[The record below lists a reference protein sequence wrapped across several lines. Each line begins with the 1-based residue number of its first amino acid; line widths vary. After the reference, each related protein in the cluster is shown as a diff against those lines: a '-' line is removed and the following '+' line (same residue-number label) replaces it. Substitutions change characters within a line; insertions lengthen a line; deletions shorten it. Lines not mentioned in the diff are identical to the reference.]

1 MSPAGAATRRSQVL
15 TNHDLERM
23 VDTSDEW
30 IVSRTGIRERRVA
43 AAHETTASM
52 AAVAAMRAIRTAGIE
67 PDDIDLILLA
77 TLTPDYWMP
86 STAALVKEAIGNT
99 KAAAMDVA
107 AACSGFVYAYA
118 TAHAYITSGM
128 AKHVL
133 VIGAELLTRFLDY
146 TDRNTCILFGDG
158 AGAVVL
164 SASDEPGGGLG
175 IEMTTEPQG
184 AYMIWLPAGGAK
196 SPPSAET
203 VARGE
208 HYVRM
213 EGKETYRF
221 ATRTLATTAL
231 TSIEKA
237 GLKPSD
243 IDLFI
248 PHQANIRIIEAVA
261 KGLDLPMERMFVN
274 LDKYGN
280 TSAASV
286 PIALAEA
293 VNEGRVKVGDRIVIV
308 AFGAGFTS
316 GAVTI
321 EWTADPARGIA
332 GDAAVDPDDIKV
344 RLPVDWDSVD
354 PIPEALAE
362 LMRRP
367 GSVDVPLDDVV
378 PGEPEPRSRR
388 RSGHDRSDRQDRPR
402 DRWVA
407 RDRAGDRAPPRHPG
421 RRRGVHLQGQRRRRR
436 PRRPRAIEALGRKAL
451 AVQGDAS
458 QPETADVGRQ
468 DRPRGV
474 RQDRHPG
481 QQRRASPATT

>member
-1 MSPAGAATRRSQVL
+1 MSQSISHNASQPANPPAKPPAKPPVRHAHVTGWGRYAPSQVL
-15 TNHDLERM
+15 TNRDLERM

-30 IVSRTGIRERRVA
+30 IVARTGIRERRVA

-52 AAVAAMRAIRTAGIE
+52 AAVAGLRAIHTAGLRSDE
-67 PDDIDLILLA
+67 IDLILVA

-99 KAAAMDVA
+99 TAAAMDVS

-118 TAHAYITSGM
+118 TAHAYVTGGL
-128 AKHVL
+128 ARHVL

-158 AGAVVL
+158 AGAVVV

-175 IEMTTEPQG
+175 IELTTEPQG

-208 HYVRM
+208 HYLRM

-221 ATRTLATTAL
+221 ATRTMASTAL
-231 TSIEKA
+231 TSIQKA
-237 GLKPSD
+237 GLQPAD
-243 IDLFI
+243 IDLII
-248 PHQANIRIIEAVA
+248 PHQANIRIVEAVA
-261 KGLDLPMERMFVN
+261 KGLDLPMDRMYVN
-274 LDKYGN
+274 LDRYGN

-293 VNEGRVKVGDRIVIV
+293 VNEGRIGIGDRIVIV

-321 EWTADPARGIA
+321 EWTADPARGLA
-332 GDAAVDPDDIKV
+332 ADAAIRPEDVHV

-354 PIPEALAE
+354 PIPEALVD

-367 GSVDVPLDDVV
+367 GPLNVPLDDVV
-378 PGEPEPRSRR
+378 PGEPES
-388 RSGHDRSDRQDRPR
+388 
-402 DRWVA
+402 A
-407 RDRAGDRAPPRHPG
+407 R
-421 RRRGVHLQGQRRRRR
+421 
-436 PRRPRAIEALGRKAL
+436 IF
-451 AVQGDAS
+451 
-458 QPETADVGRQ
+458 
-468 DRPRGV
+468 
-474 RQDRHPG
+474 
-481 QQRRASPATT
+481 

>member
-1 MSPAGAATRRSQVL
+1 MSVRSHRAQRYAHVTGWGRYAPAQVL
-15 TNHDLERM
+15 TNRDLERM
-23 VDTSDEW
+23 VDTDDEW
-30 IVSRTGIRERRVA
+30 IVQRTGIRERRVA

-52 AAVAAMRAIRTAGIE
+52 ASVAALRAIRTAGIE
-67 PDDIDLILLA
+67 PDDIDMILLA

-99 KAAAMDVA
+99 RAAAMDVA

-118 TAHAYITSGM
+118 TAQAYVTSGM
-128 AKHVL
+128 ARHVL

-146 TDRNTCILFGDG
+146 SDRSTCILFGDG

-164 SASDEPGGGLG
+164 SAADEPGGGLG
-175 IEMTTEPQG
+175 LELTTEPQG

-203 VARGE
+203 ITRGE
-208 HYVRM
+208 HYIRM
-213 EGKETYRF
+213 EGRETYRF

-231 TSIEKA
+231 AAIEAA
-237 GLKPSD
+237 GLSPSD

-261 KGLDLPMERMFVN
+261 KGLDLPMDRMYVN
-274 LDKYGN
+274 LDRYGN

-293 VNEGRVKVGDRIVIV
+293 VNEGRVKVGDHVVIV

-321 EWTADPARGIA
+321 QWTADPARGIA
-332 GDAAVDPDDIKV
+332 GDAAVKPDDVQV

-354 PIPEALAE
+354 PIPAALAE
-362 LMRRP
+362 VMARP
-367 GSVDVPLDDVV
+367 GPVDVPLDDVV
-378 PGEPEPRSRR
+378 PGEPE
-388 RSGHDRSDRQDRPR
+388 H
-402 DRWVA
+402 A
-407 RDRAGDRAPPRHPG
+407 
-421 RRRGVHLQGQRRRRR
+421 HL
-436 PRRPRAIEALGRKAL
+436 E
-451 AVQGDAS
+451 VS
-458 QPETADVGRQ
+458 E
-468 DRPRGV
+468 
-474 RQDRHPG
+474 
-481 QQRRASPATT
+481 

>member
-1 MSPAGAATRRSQVL
+1 VSDRAAARHAHITGWGRYAPSQVL

-23 VDTSDEW
+23 VDTNDDW
-30 IVSRTGIRERRVA
+30 IVQRTGIRERRVA
-43 AAHETTASM
+43 ASHETTASM
-52 AAVAAMRAIRTAGIE
+52 AAVASLRAIRTAGIE

-99 KAAAMDVA
+99 RAAAMDVA

-118 TAHAYITSGM
+118 TAQAYVTSGM
-128 AKHVL
+128 ANHVL

-146 TDRNTCILFGDG
+146 TDRSTCILFGDG

-164 SASDEPGGGLG
+164 SASDQRGGGLG
-175 IEMTTEPQG
+175 LQLTTEPQG

-203 VARGE
+203 IARGE
-208 HYVRM
+208 HYIRM
-213 EGKETYRF
+213 EGRETYRF

-231 TSIEKA
+231 ESIRQA
-237 GLKPSD
+237 GLEPAD

-261 KGLDLPMERMFVN
+261 KGLDLPMERMYVN
-274 LDKYGN
+274 LDRYGN

-332 GDAAVDPDDIKV
+332 GDAAVRPEDVTV

-354 PIPEALAE
+354 PIPAALAAI
-362 LMRRP
+362 MARP
-367 GSVDVPLDDVV
+367 GPVDVPLDDVV
-378 PGEPEPRSRR
+378 PGEPEPA
-388 RSGHDRSDRQDRPR
+388 HME
-402 DRWVA
+402 V
-407 RDRAGDRAPPRHPG
+407 RA
-421 RRRGVHLQGQRRRRR
+421 
-436 PRRPRAIEALGRKAL
+436 
-451 AVQGDAS
+451 
-458 QPETADVGRQ
+458 
-468 DRPRGV
+468 
-474 RQDRHPG
+474 
-481 QQRRASPATT
+481 

>member
-1 MSPAGAATRRSQVL
+1 VTTPEVPRRPNAHVTGWGRYAPAQVL
-15 TNHDLERM
+15 TNKDLEQL
-23 VDTSDEW
+23 VDTNDEW

-52 AAVAAMRAIRTAGIE
+52 AAVASMRAIRTAGIE
-67 PDDIDLILLA
+67 PDEIDLILLA

-107 AACSGFVYAYA
+107 AACSGFVYAFA
-118 TAHAYITSGM
+118 TAQAYIAGGL

-146 TDRNTCILFGDG
+146 TDRSTCILFGDG

-175 IEMTTEPQG
+175 IQMTTDPQG

-196 SPPSAET
+196 SPPSAAT
-203 VARGE
+203 IARGE
-208 HYVRM
+208 HYIRM

-221 ATRTLATTAL
+221 ATKTMATTAL
-231 TSIEKA
+231 ESIRRS
-237 GLKPSD
+237 GLEPGD

-248 PHQANIRIIEAVA
+248 PHQANIRIVEAVA

-293 VNEGRVKVGDRIVIV
+293 VNEGRVQIGDHIVLV

-332 GDAAVDPDDIKV
+332 GDAAVRPEDISV

-354 PIPEALAE
+354 PIPDALAAI
-362 LMRRP
+362 MSQP
-367 GSVDVPLDDVV
+367 GTVDVPLDDVV
-378 PGEPEPRSRR
+378 PGEPEPAHSE
-388 RSGHDRSDRQDRPR
+388 
-402 DRWVA
+402 V
-407 RDRAGDRAPPRHPG
+407 
-421 RRRGVHLQGQRRRRR
+421 
-436 PRRPRAIEALGRKAL
+436 
-451 AVQGDAS
+451 
-458 QPETADVGRQ
+458 
-468 DRPRGV
+468 
-474 RQDRHPG
+474 
-481 QQRRASPATT
+481 PA

>member
-1 MSPAGAATRRSQVL
+1 VSAPARTAHVTGWGRYVPSQVL
-15 TNHDLERM
+15 SNKDLERM
-23 VDTSDEW
+23 VDTNDEW

-43 AAHETTASM
+43 AADETTASM
-52 AAVAAMRAIRTAGIE
+52 AAVAGLRAIRTAGLE
-67 PDDIDLILLA
+67 PDEIDLILLA

-99 KAAAMDVA
+99 RAAAMDVS
-107 AACSGFVYAYA
+107 AACSGFVYAFA
-118 TAHAYITSGM
+118 TAQAWVTSGL

-146 TDRNTCILFGDG
+146 TDRATCILFGDG

-164 SASDEPGGGLG
+164 SASDQPGGSLG
-175 IEMTTEPQG
+175 IELTTEPQG

-203 VARGE
+203 IARGE
-208 HYVRM
+208 HFIRM

-221 ATRTLATTAL
+221 ATRTLASTAL
-231 TSIEKA
+231 ESIRRS
-237 GLKPSD
+237 GLQPGD

-261 KGLDLPMERMFVN
+261 KGLDLPMSKMFVN
-274 LDKYGN
+274 LDRYGN

-293 VNEGRVKVGDRIVIV
+293 VNEGHVDIGDHVCMV

-321 EWTADPARGIA
+321 EWTADPARGRKA
-332 GDAAVDPDDIKV
+332 DAEVHPEDIVV

-354 PIPEALAE
+354 PIPPALADI
-362 LMRRP
+362 LRRP
-367 GSVDVPLDDVV
+367 GTVNPPLDDVV
-378 PGEPEPRSRR
+378 PGEPEPAHRE
-388 RSGHDRSDRQDRPR
+388 
-402 DRWVA
+402 V
-407 RDRAGDRAPPRHPG
+407 
-421 RRRGVHLQGQRRRRR
+421 
-436 PRRPRAIEALGRKAL
+436 L
-451 AVQGDAS
+451 A
-458 QPETADVGRQ
+458 
-468 DRPRGV
+468 
-474 RQDRHPG
+474 
-481 QQRRASPATT
+481 

>member
-1 MSPAGAATRRSQVL
+1 VSPADTPIRAHVTGWGRYAPSQVL
-15 TNHDLERM
+15 TNADLERM
-23 VDTSDEW
+23 VDTSDDW
-30 IVSRTGIRERRVA
+30 IVQRTGIRERRVA

-52 AAVAAMRAIRTAGIE
+52 AAVASMRAIRTAGIE

-86 STAALVKEAIGNT
+86 STAALVKEAIGNH

-118 TAHAYITSGM
+118 TAQAYIQSGL
-128 AKHVL
+128 ARHVL

-146 TDRNTCILFGDG
+146 TDRSTCILFGDG

-164 SASDEPGGGLG
+164 SAATGKGGGLG
-175 IEMTTEPQG
+175 IELTTEPQG

-203 VARGE
+203 IARGE
-208 HYVRM
+208 HYIRM

-231 TSIEKA
+231 ESVRKS
-237 GLKPSD
+237 GLDPAD

-261 KGLDLPMERMFVN
+261 KGLDLPMDKMYVN
-274 LDKYGN
+274 LDRYGN

-293 VNEGRVKVGDRIVIV
+293 VNEGRVQVGDDIVLV

-321 EWTADPARGIA
+321 EWTADPARGVA
-332 GDAAVDPDDIKV
+332 GDAAVRPEDVSV

-354 PIPEALAE
+354 PIPDALAAI
-362 LMRRP
+362 MAQP

-378 PGEPEPRSRR
+378 PGEPEPA
-388 RSGHDRSDRQDRPR
+388 H
-402 DRWVA
+402 A
-407 RDRAGDRAPPRHPG
+407 E
-421 RRRGVHLQGQRRRRR
+421 VH
-436 PRRPRAIEALGRKAL
+436 A
-451 AVQGDAS
+451 
-458 QPETADVGRQ
+458 
-468 DRPRGV
+468 
-474 RQDRHPG
+474 
-481 QQRRASPATT
+481 

>member
-1 MSPAGAATRRSQVL
+1 MSGTNGRQPLPASPPGSGIRARLTGWGRYAPAKVL
-15 TNHDLERM
+15 TNADLERM

-30 IVSRTGIRERRVA
+30 IRSRTGIRERRVA

-52 AAVAAMRAIRTAGIE
+52 GAVAGLRAIHTAGIQPE
-67 PDDIDLILLA
+67 DIDLILLA

-99 KAAAMDVA
+99 RAPAMDVM
-107 AACSGFVYAYA
+107 AACSGFVYGYA
-118 TAHAYITSGM
+118 TAQAYIQAGL

-133 VIGAELLTRFLDY
+133 VIGAETLTRFLDY

-164 SASDEPGGGLG
+164 SASDEPGGSLG
-175 IEMTTEPQG
+175 IELTTEPQG

-196 SPPSAET
+196 APPSAGT
-203 VARGE
+203 IARGE

-213 EGKETYRF
+213 EGRETYRF

-231 TSIEKA
+231 ESIRRS
-237 GLKPSD
+237 GLDAQD
-243 IDLFI
+243 IDLFV

-261 KGLDLPMERMFVN
+261 KGLDLPMDKMYVN
-274 LDKYGN
+274 LDRYGN

-293 VNEGRVKVGDRIVIV
+293 VNEGRVKVGDHVCIV

-332 GDAAVDPDDIKV
+332 GDAAIRPEDVSV

-354 PIPEALAE
+354 PIPDPLAALMTA
-362 LMRRP
+362 P
-367 GSVDVPLDDVV
+367 GGPDVPLDDVV
-378 PGEPEPRSRR
+378 PGEPEP
-388 RSGHDRSDRQDRPR
+388 
-402 DRWVA
+402 A
-407 RDRAGDRAPPRHPG
+407 RH
-421 RRRGVHLQGQRRRRR
+421 
-436 PRRPRAIEALGRKAL
+436 EA
-451 AVQGDAS
+451 
-458 QPETADVGRQ
+458 TVG
-468 DRPRGV
+468 G
-474 RQDRHPG
+474 G
-481 QQRRASPATT
+481 GG